1 MLPHLIYLSCC
12 AVLISGLSIAP
23 PWQGNYQ
30 EKLYCSPQGSNYP
43 TYELIRSKRDVV
55 PPVRAEEVEQEVTTM
70 LPALGEEEPVQR
82 LLTEQE
88 LISEVVPQEP
98 AILLSGLQEPEERE
112 LILDVVPEPAI
123 LLSGLQDPEEQQLVQ
138 EKKLEQGQELEQTEN
153 VEPTELVPRDG
164 TDACPINA
172 ERGLTRLIR
181 VARPLL
187 PVERLGN
194 ILGHAADDAEVRE
207 LLVLLRSDQFRE
219 RVKALRATRDEG
231 ILRDY
236 ICQGLKLNHAY
247 FLDYVRVFLN
257 WNIAQRPSGPK
268 PQGRRRGVRGLLQD
282 LRDALPRNQLRDLY
296 RRQLATDNELSTAVR
311 RIRSPE
317 FRRLLGNVRALP
329 EYRVVRSQLER
340 AGVPL
345 QEVLNLV
352 SNALGWGPIDI
363 GGETLI
369 A

>member
-12 AVLISGLSIAP
+12 AVLISGLSLLP
-23 PWQGNYQ
+23 TWQGDYQ
-30 EKLYCSPQGSNYP
+30 EKLYCSPAGSNYP
-43 TYELIRSKRDVV
+43 TYELIRRKRDVV
-55 PPVRAEEVEQEVTTM
+55 SPVGAEEVEQQVTTL
-70 LPALGEEEPVQR
+70 LPALGEEQEEPAQR

-88 LISEVVPQEP
+88 LI
-98 AILLSGLQEPEERE
+98 
-112 LILDVVPEPAI
+112 LDVLPQAHEPAI
-123 LLSGLQDPEEQQLVQ
+123 LLSGLQDPEEQELISEVVPQAPEPAEEQELLQ
-138 EKKLEQGQELEQTEN
+138 EKMLEQTEN
-153 VEPTELVPRDG
+153 EQPTELVPRDG
-164 TDACPINA
+164 TDACPISA

-181 VARPLL
+181 NARPLL

-219 RVKALRATRDEG
+219 RVKALRATREEG

-236 ICQGLKLNHAY
+236 ICQGLKLNHVY
-247 FLDYVRVFLN
+247 FLDFVRVFLN
-257 WNIAQRPSGPK
+257 WNTTQRPSGPK

-296 RRQLATDNELSTAVR
+296 RRQLATDNELSAAVR
-311 RIRSPE
+311 RIRSTE

-329 EYRVVRSQLER
+329 EYRVVRSLLER

-352 SNALGWGPIDI
+352 SNALGWGPLDL